1 MGSVLNARKLLIDT
15 NILIDFLRARKE
27 SVDFFNQRER
37 QLLVS
42 AITVAELYSGVRGE
56 DELRQIKNLL
66 DILHIVP
73 VSASIAKRGGLLK
86 KKFAKSHGLGIAD
99 AVIAATALEEDAG
112 LITLNLKHFPMIK
125 AKEAPY

>member
-1 MGSVLNARKLLIDT
+1 MASQTIASSAKLILFTEFSSFRPSTTIPAPPPPPPGDFHRSCKTSSSDEQQQIQKLL
-15 NILIDFLRARKE
+15 N
-27 SVDFFNQRER
+27 
-37 QLLVS
+37 
-42 AITVAELYSGVRGE
+42 
-56 DELRQIKNLL
+56 
-66 DILHIVP
+66 ILHIVP

>member
-1 MGSVLNARKLLIDT
+1 MGSVLNAGKLLIDT
-15 NILIDFLRARKE
+15 NILIDFLRAREE
-27 SVDFFNQRER
+27 SVNFFNQRES

-42 AITVAELYSGVRGE
+42 AITVAELYSGVRRE

-99 AVIAATALEEDAG
+99 AVIAATALEENAG

>member
-56 DELRQIKNLL
+56 DEQQQIQKLL
-66 DILHIVP
+66 NILHIVP

-99 AVIAATALEEDAG
+99 AVIAATALEENAG

>member
-1 MGSVLNARKLLIDT
+1 MGSVLNAGKLLIDT
-15 NILIDFLRARKE
+15 NILIDFLRAREE
-27 SVDFFNQRER
+27 SVNFFNQRES

-99 AVIAATALEEDAG
+99 AVIAATALEENAG